1 MEDLDVID
9 QEGVGDS
16 QQIYDIDMSQTSVKQ
31 MNAIKDDIV
40 G

>member
-16 QQIYDIDMSQTSVKQ
+16 QQIHDIDMSQASVKQ
-31 MNAIKDDIV
+31 MDAIKDDIV